1 MSIFHQRP
9 LSLLFKRRAL
19 KAKRSSRS
27 AGTAPLTSVLI
38 AQHYKKG
45 LGFRGCGEPVE
56 PRISFTSGERV
67 RNDEINDS
75 LDFSIFG
82 HYSLIDYFYFRRF
95 IMNKQISLAE
105 AKATLSECIRKVES
119 GKTVLITRHGK
130 PVAALVRAK
139 DLENFERLKKA
150 GPEGGLASLAGGWK
164 DSEEVV
170 RILDE
175 SSRVGQRN
183 VEMVNE

>member
-1 MSIFHQRP
+1 
-9 LSLLFKRRAL
+9 
-19 KAKRSSRS
+19 
-27 AGTAPLTSVLI
+27 
-38 AQHYKKG
+38 
-45 LGFRGCGEPVE
+45 
-56 PRISFTSGERV
+56 
-67 RNDEINDS
+67 
-75 LDFSIFG
+75 
-82 HYSLIDYFYFRRF
+82 
-95 IMNKQISLAE
+95 MNKQISLAE

-139 DLENFERLKKA
+139 ELENFERLKNA

-183 VEMVNE
+183 VEMVDE